1 VRSILRSRRC
11 PRHYWRGFLILTALA
26 AGGRA
31 ESLDAI
37 FARMDEASKK
47 FKSASAKLHQAD
59 YMAVIDETTQEDG
72 QLRMKRSK
80 NGVMLRVEFSKPN
93 ARLIA
98 LDGHILWIY
107 YPKANT
113 AERYD
118 VNKYTSTNTIEQ
130 LLLLSFGAASGAE
143 LRANYTVS
151 AGGTETIDSKVTT
164 KVELVPKSEKMRK
177 EITRITLWIPEGL
190 SNALK
195 ERVDKPGKNYI
206 TWTYTDVNLKQPVS
220 DSEVTLKLPKDVHV
234 VGAK

>member
-1 VRSILRSRRC
+1 MRSR
-11 PRHYWRGFLILTALA
+11 GLILLVLA
-26 AGGRA
+26 TGGRA
-31 ESLDAI
+31 ESLDTI

-47 FKSASAKLHQAD
+47 FKSAAANIHQAD

-80 NGVMLRVEFSKPN
+80 NGVLLRVEFSKPN
-93 ARLIA
+93 ARVVA
-98 LDGHILWIY
+98 LDGHILSIY

-118 VNKYTSTNTIEQ
+118 VNKYTSTNTVQQ

-143 LRANYTVS
+143 LRASYTVA
-151 AGGTETIDSKVTT
+151 AGGTETIDSKVAT
-164 KVELVPKSEKMRK
+164 KVELVPKSEQMRK
-177 EITRITLWIPEGL
+177 EITRITLWIPEGK

-195 ERVDKPGKNYI
+195 ERVDKPGKNHI
-206 TWTYTDVNLKQPVS
+206 TWTYTDVKVNEPVS
-220 DSEVTLKLPKDVHV
+220 DSEVTLKLPKAVHL